1 MTIRLPDKV
10 GYIITTL
17 EEAGYEAYAVG
28 GCIRDSIL
36 GRKPDDWDITTSA
49 RPEQVK
55 ALFRRTIDTGIQHGT
70 VTIMLEQE
78 GFEVT
83 TYRID
88 GEYEDSRHPKEVLFT
103 GKLEEDL
110 QRRDFTMN
118 ALAYND
124 RSGLVD
130 CFGGA
135 CDMKQRL
142 VRAVGRPEER
152 FEEDALRMMRAVRF
166 AAQLGFEIEDKTEA
180 AIKKMASGL
189 ARISAERIQT
199 ELIKLLVSPHP
210 ERMRTLYETGI
221 TAVILPEWDI
231 MMQTQQNNPHHCYTV
246 GEHTLS
252 ALTHTPADKV
262 KRLAILLHDAGK
274 PAAKASGPD
283 GYDHFHGHA
292 AISRDMADR
301 IMHRL
306 KFDNDTL
313 NKVTRLVLW
322 HDYKPELTEASV
334 RRGIHKIGEDIFP
347 YLFDIQRADI
357 LAQSNLLREEKL
369 QTLLDTQQIYYR
381 ILEAN
386 QCLSLKEL
394 AVSGKDLIA
403 LGIKPGKELGEILQ
417 ALLDWVLEHP
427 EDNKKEILTALPV
440 ITNAIN

>member
-180 AIKKMASGL
+180 AIKRMASGL

-210 ERMRTLYETGI
+210 ERMRILYETGI

>member
-110 QRRDFTMN
+110 KRRDFTMN

-166 AAQLGFEIEDKTEA
+166 AAQLDFGIEDKTEA
-180 AIKKMASGL
+180 AIKRMASGL

-199 ELIKLLVSPHP
+199 ELIKLLVSSHP
-210 ERMRTLYETGI
+210 ERMRTMYETGI

-274 PAAKASGPD
+274 PATKVSGPD

-292 AISRDMADR
+292 AISRDMAER
-301 IMHRL
+301 IMRRL
-306 KFDNDTL
+306 KFDKDTL

-334 RRGIHKIGEDIFP
+334 RRGIHIIGEDIFP

-357 LAQSNLLREEKL
+357 LAQSNLLRQEKL
-369 QTLLDTQQIYYR
+369 RTLLDTQQIYYR

-394 AVSGKDLIA
+394 AVNGKDLIA

-440 ITNAIN
+440 ITDAIN

>member
-180 AIKKMASGL
+180 AIKRMASGL

-210 ERMRTLYETGI
+210 ERMRTLYDTGI

-357 LAQSNLLREEKL
+357 LAQSNLLREKKL

>member
-180 AIKKMASGL
+180 AIKRMASGL

-322 HDYKPELTEASV
+322 HDYKPELTEVSV

>member
-180 AIKKMASGL
+180 AIKRMASGL

-283 GYDHFHGHA
+283 GYDHFNGHA

>member
-180 AIKKMASGL
+180 AIKRMASGL